1 MENYYLDYFERLN
14 ETLSK
19 LKISELEKLEEIIF
33 NAYKDNKTIFV
44 IGNGGSASAATHWAC
59 DFSKGTKVEGKKP
72 LRCISL
78 TDNIAIMTAISND
91 ISYEDVFVEQLKVFL
106 SSGDI
111 LIGISA
117 SGNSENIVKA
127 LQYCKDNGGIAVAI
141 VGFTGGKCR
150 EIANHTIY
158 IPNNEYGIVED
169 IHIIIDH
176 MISQKIKKRIEDE
189 A

>member
-1 MENYYLDYFERLN
+1 MKNYYLDYFERLN
-14 ETLSK
+14 ETLT
-19 LKISELEKLEEIIF
+19 KIKIDELEKLEEIIF
-33 NAYKDNKTIFV
+33 DAYKDNKTIFV

-59 DFSKGTKVEGKKP
+59 DFSKGTRVEGKKP

-91 ISYEDVFVEQLKVFL
+91 ISYEDLFVEQLKVFF
-106 SSGDI
+106 SPGDI

-127 LQYCKDNGGIAVAI
+127 LQYCKDNGGVAVAI
-141 VGFTGGKCR
+141 VGFTGGKCK
-150 EIANHTIY
+150 EEANHIVY
-158 IPNNEYGIVED
+158 IQNNEYGIVED

-189 A
+189 T

>member
-1 MENYYLDYFERLN
+1 MGNYYLDYFERLS
-14 ETLSK
+14 ETLTKIK
-19 LKISELEKLEEIIF
+19 LYEIIF
-33 NAYKDNKTIFV
+33 KAYKDNKTIFV

-91 ISYEDVFVEQLKVFL
+91 VSYEYVFVEQLKLFF
-106 SSGDI
+106 SPGDI

-117 SGNSENIVKA
+117 SDNSENIVKA
-127 LQYCKDNGGIAVAI
+127 IQYCKDNGGVATAI

-150 EIANHTIY
+150 EIANHTVY

-169 IHIIIDH
+169 IHIMTDHIDF
-176 MISQKIKKRIEDE
+176 SKNKKENRR
-189 A
+189 